1 VYPYLLAG
9 ILLVCG
15 GPSAAAYCLAVA
27 FNILVHAFTCVL
39 LYRTAGEVF
48 GPRVGVC
55 CAYALAGI

>member
-1 VYPYLLAG
+1 MYPYLLAG